1 MNFDEIKTEIQKS
14 SDIVKI
20 IDEGLHR
27 TGDIIILSIMR
38 NNIIED
44 VNLKLESENT
54 NDSNIY

>member
-1 MNFDEIKTEIQKS
+1 M
-14 SDIVKI
+14 KI
-20 IDEGLHR
+20 IDEGLHK

-44 VNLKLESENT
+44 INLKLESKNT